1 MLSNLEETLS
11 NETVPKEPLPE
22 ETPPTITFS
31 EKPEKKKTLKKER
44 LHMDNQQNSGK
55 IYYGE
60 TAEVNPVRHADYN
73 DYLNLPDKKQELPGF
88 EAQYHDV
95 VDYILKITHR
105 IWEEKGIGVI
115 YDTYH
120 NDVTMH
126 CASTNL
132 VGIKDVV
139 ANTLMTLHSFPDRR
153 LIGEQVIWSKHDTNG
168 FLSSHRVLSTATNL
182 GDSDFGR
189 ATGKKLNFRTV
200 IDCAIENNRIYEE
213 WLVRDNLW
221 LVKQLGFDVH
231 EVAKKMAKGAKSKTP
246 ALQSRYGLGESMQGQ
261 FFPEKYSAKDDSVG
275 EMMLE
280 MHSHVFNY
288 KMINEVK
295 KYYAP
300 DAVTHYVCA
309 KDLVGYEE
317 IQGMIISLL
326 ASFPNAHHS
335 VDRVTCNR
343 RAGENEWDVAVRWRL
358 RGLHEGRGTF
368 GAPSM
373 KPVDILGI
381 NHYRVVDNQI
391 QEEWVTF
398 DGLDVLKQIYLEPE
412 DAYTTPDCN
421 LEGSEN

>member
-1 MLSNLEETLS
+1 MVVQE
-11 NETVPKEPLPE
+11 KE
-22 ETPPTITFS
+22 S
-31 EKPEKKKTLKKER
+31 AAKEKTGVEDQVILKMADTKKEEEKGTQMMER
-44 LHMDNQQNSGK
+44 QQINDK

-60 TAEVNPVRHADYN
+60 TEEVNPVRHADYN
-73 DYLNLPDKKQELPGF
+73 DYLKLAESKQQLPGF
-88 EAQYHDV
+88 DGEYRDI
-95 VDYILKITHR
+95 VDYVLKITHR

-153 LIGEQVIWSKHDTNG
+153 LIGEQVIWSKHDTKG
-168 FLSSHRVLSTATNL
+168 YLSSHRVLSTATNL

-189 ATGKKLNFRTV
+189 ATGKKVNFRTV

-231 EVAKKMAKGAKSKTP
+231 EVAKNMARGAKGKTP
-246 ALQSRYGLGESMQGQ
+246 ALQSRYGLGESMEGQ
-261 FFPEKYSAKDDSVG
+261 FFPEKYRAKDDSVG

-288 KMINEVK
+288 KMINEIRT
-295 KYYAP
+295 YYAK
-300 DAVTHYVCA
+300 DAVTHYICG

-317 IQGMIISLL
+317 IQGMVISLL

-335 VDRVTCNR
+335 VDRITCNR
-343 RAGENEWDVAVRWRL
+343 RAGEDEWDVAVRWRL
-358 RGLHEGRGTF
+358 RGLHEGRGMF

-373 KPVDILGI
+373 KPVEMLGI
-381 NHYRVVDNQI
+381 NHYRIAGNRI

-398 DGLDVLKQIYLEPE
+398 DGLDVLKQIYLETD
-412 DAYTTPDCN
+412 DAYIKTDDSMI
-421 LEGSEN
+421 EGER